1 MTFGDT
7 VYHITFN
14 HSGRNTKI
22 HANNKTGLME
32 KNDAEIQKRKL
43 LAHIDKIQLCLQ
55 EISQLFHP
63 KKGAD

>member
-1 MTFGDT
+1 M
-7 VYHITFN
+7 
-14 HSGRNTKI
+14 S
-22 HANNKTGLME
+22 

-43 LAHIDKIQLCLQ
+43 LEHINKIQLCLQ